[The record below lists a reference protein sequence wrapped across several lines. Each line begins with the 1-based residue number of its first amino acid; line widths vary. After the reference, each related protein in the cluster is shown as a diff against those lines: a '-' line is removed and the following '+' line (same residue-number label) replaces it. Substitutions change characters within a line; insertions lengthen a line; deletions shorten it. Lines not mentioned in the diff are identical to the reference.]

1 MIACALLP
9 AAHRARDPPY
19 RQLPSCIGT
28 LGLDGQAQ
36 ALDLGHLGLALG
48 LERGLFGIEAADKG
62 FHLGALGLRCT
73 GHTRP
78 SRPPPPSSTKHGRTQ
93 PTVLSGSAHNAVS
106 LTELSSSTCALRSA
120 SCTLTRSTSSR
131 SVWPATAPPPPKKKN
146 DNNHNQHRTQNSC
159 ARARKKRVMSR
170 AASAQRSVR
179 ARNATCL
186 FGFLEPRL
194 QLFHLATVLLHVV
207 LAGLGRPS
215 RRRSHRRPCDFFSQ
229 TYGHP
234 ARKLAPSCP
243 RPHPAP
249 PPPRGCGRP
258 PPTFCSCSTD

>member
-78 SRPPPPSSTKHGRTQ
+78 SRPPPPPQVPNMAG
-93 PTVLSGSAHNAVS
+93 LSRR
-106 LTELSSSTCALRSA
+106 CFR
-120 SCTLTRSTSSR
+120 
-131 SVWPATAPPPPKKKN
+131 
-146 DNNHNQHRTQNSC
+146 
-159 ARARKKRVMSR
+159 
-170 AASAQRSVR
+170 AQRTTR
-179 ARNATCL
+179 Y
-186 FGFLEPRL
+186 
-194 QLFHLATVLLHVV
+194 H
-207 LAGLGRPS
+207 
-215 RRRSHRRPCDFFSQ
+215 
-229 TYGHP
+229 
-234 ARKLAPSCP
+234 
-243 RPHPAP
+243 
-249 PPPRGCGRP
+249 
-258 PPTFCSCSTD
+258 